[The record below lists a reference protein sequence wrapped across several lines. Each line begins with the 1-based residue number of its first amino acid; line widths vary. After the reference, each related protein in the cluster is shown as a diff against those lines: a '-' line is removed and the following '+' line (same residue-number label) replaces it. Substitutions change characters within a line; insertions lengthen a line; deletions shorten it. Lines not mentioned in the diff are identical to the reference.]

1 MYLKYSLNNKLRFL
15 KKIFQTRYI
24 KPKQTLIILGLL
36 SLLVISFVL
45 GITFGSYNIPLS
57 NILKSTIE
65 PIHKTI
71 LIQIRAPRVVLAGFV
86 GASLALS
93 GASLQGLFRNPLAD
107 PGLIGVSAGAALGA
121 TSIIV
126 LSNHFVP
133 ETLAGPFLLPLAAI
147 GGAFGVIILL
157 FLLTKGFKTRGT
169 TYMLLIGIA
178 INSLAGVCIGIL
190 TYISSD
196 AELRSLTFWTMGSFG
211 GVTWPLLL
219 PAIIIISFFLFWA
232 MPSSRNLDLLQ
243 LGEIEAQRL
252 GINLKKLR
260 FNIVISSAA
269 IVGISVSLSG
279 MIGFIGL
286 VVPHLARLLGG
297 VNHSYLMISSAIA
310 GSSLMIIADLFARLL
325 VQPAELPVGLI
336 TSAIGA
342 PFFLYLIINTK
353 KA

>member
-1 MYLKYSLNNKLRFL
+1 MVQN
-15 KKIFQTRYI
+15 KIFQKRYI
-24 KPKQTLIILGLL
+24 KPRQLLLIGGLFGLL
-36 SLLVISFVL
+36 LASFFS
-45 GITFGSYNIPLS
+45 GITLGSYSVPMLD
-57 NILKSTIE
+57 ILTGSLE
-65 PIHKTI
+65 PIQKTV
-71 LIQIRAPRVVLAGFV
+71 LTQIRAPRVVLAGFV

-133 ETLAGPFLLPLAAI
+133 DYLAGPFLLPAAAI
-147 GGAFGVIILL
+147 GGASLVITLL
-157 FLLTKGFKTRGT
+157 FVLTKGFKTKGT

-211 GVTWPLLL
+211 GVSWPLLI
-219 PAIIIISFFLFWA
+219 PAMIIISFFLIWSI
-232 MPSSRNLDLLQ
+232 PSSRNLDLLQ

-252 GINLKKLR
+252 GVNLKKLR
-260 FNIVISSAA
+260 FNIILSSAA

-279 MIGFIGL
+279 MIGFVGL
-286 VVPHLARLLGG
+286 VIPHLARLLGG
-297 VNHSYLMISSAIA
+297 VNHNYLLISSAIA
-310 GSSLMIIADLFARLL
+310 GSSLMIIADLIARTF

-336 TSAIGA
+336 TSAIGS
-342 PFFLYLIINTK
+342 PFFLYLIISNK
-353 KA
+353 KI